1 MKIMKVAHHKP
12 PTVWLR
18 TEQPVV
24 PINAETWNFL
34 PEVESALHHG
44 VEATADSN
52 RPGFYDI
59 QIGDNW
65 YYVHVPSR
73 LRAVYLVAARN
84 RGTAAAKRSGLLE
97 HQPAAC

>member
-1 MKIMKVAHHKP
+1 MKIMKVAPHKP
-12 PTVWLR
+12 PAVWLR
-18 TEQPVV
+18 TDHPVT
-24 PINAETWNFL
+24 PMNPEMWKYL
-34 PEVESALHHG
+34 PGLESALHQG
-44 VEATADSN
+44 VETTPDSN
-52 RPGFYDI
+52 RPGFYEI

-65 YYVHVPSR
+65 YYVHLPSR